1 MPTQSSSSSSPPGA
15 SQSAPPFSL
24 DEVRRI
30 ARLLHEA
37 DLSEIEIETLAPPSS
52 EAQSTPAS
60 RVRLQLRRGTDPTV
74 VRRAAPAAPSA
85 RVATGTPAN
94 VEADAQ
100 ALEDAEAGE
109 GTWDVLSPTVGVFRA
124 PQPPLQ
130 VGDEVQAGQKAGAVE
145 ALKIPSDILFT
156 RAGRISAIL
165 AEDLSGVEYAQPLF
179 RLEST
184 SLSTDA
190 HA

>member
-1 MPTQSSSSSSPPGA
+1 MPTSPSSSSSSSPAPPGA
-15 SQSAPPFSL
+15 SPFSL

-37 DLSEIEIETLAPPSS
+37 DLSEIEIETLPTPSS
-52 EAQSTPAS
+52 ENEAQGAPTP

-74 VRRAAPAAPSA
+74 VRRA
-85 RVATGTPAN
+85 TPASRVPAKTPTSTN
-94 VEADAQ
+94 AAQ
-100 ALEDAEAGE
+100 IAEDAEAGE

-130 VGDEVQAGQKAGAVE
+130 VGDEVKAGQKAGAVE

-156 RAGRISAIL
+156 RAGRIQAIL
-165 AEDLSGVEYAQPLF
+165 AEDNSGVEYAQPLF
-179 RLEST
+179 RLELT
-184 SLSTDA
+184 TDTR
-190 HA
+190 